1 MVASVPWWGLMRG
14 RKGLR
19 KTCTANFFL
28 SGGLSPYQ
36 SGLKRS
42 SRIAQISY
50 ISGRLRIRVKWEDA
64 TPPFLSNQPIPH

>member
-14 RKGLR
+14 RKRSR

-42 SRIAQISY
+42 SCIARISY
-50 ISGRLRIRVKWEDA
+50 ISGGRVGVGARWEGLGYPA
-64 TPPFLSNQPIPH
+64 IFI

>member
-1 MVASVPWWGLMRG
+1 MVACVPWWGLMRG
-14 RKGLR
+14 RKSLR

-42 SRIAQISY
+42 SCIAQISY
-50 ISGRLRIRVKWEDA
+50 ISGGSVRVGVRWESLGYPA
-64 TPPFLSNQPIPH
+64 ISI

>member
-14 RKGLR
+14 REGLR

-42 SRIAQISY
+42 SCIAQISY
-50 ISGRLRIRVKWEDA
+50 ISGGRVRVGVRWEGLGYPA
-64 TPPFLSNQPIPH
+64 IFI